1 LVGEQVKRTPNL
13 SEIVVRKMKPQDLD
27 SAMDILRAWNMAPW
41 TASADNPNP
50 ERSGLVI
57 ENSFVALDG
66 KRVVGVA
73 SYLERSPEEA
83 ETASLAV
90 DPDYRGKGIG
100 YMLQRARL
108 DEMAGKGYTSV
119 RTETDR
125 PETIE
130 WYIRKFGYRRV
141 GTNKKKHDFS
151 LPEVD
156 TWTVLEL
163 DLVRYAKK

>member
-1 LVGEQVKRTPNL
+1 M
-13 SEIVVRKMKPQDLD
+13 SEIVVRKIKPQDLD
-27 SAMDILRAWNMAPW
+27 GAMDILRAWNMAPRAA
-41 TASADNPNP
+41 TAENPNP
-50 ERSGLVI
+50 ERSGLDL

-66 KRVVGVA
+66 ERLVGVA

-90 DPDYRGKGIG
+90 APEYRGKGIG
-100 YMLQRARL
+100 YMLQSARL
-108 DEMAGKGYTSV
+108 DEMARKGYLRV
-119 RTETDR
+119 RTEADR
-125 PETIE
+125 PETIQ
-130 WYIRKFGYRRV
+130 WYIKKFGYRRV